1 MPRHT
6 KKTHTSDTHP
16 GSRAKKRRPSDEQQ
30 AEQHDEAN
38 KRRFVDRSTE
48 GDGIAAQD
56 LPGAEHG
63 QNVVDPADE
72 QQRLTPDLH
81 GGAQADPDNYGDA
94 GVRGQS
100 RMSDADHHG
109 GRKRN

>member
-16 GSRAKKRRPSDEQQ
+16 GSRAKKNRLSPKQQ
-30 AEQHDEAN
+30 AEQRDEAN
-38 KRRFVDRSTE
+38 KRRFVDRTTE

-56 LPGAEHG
+56 LPGAQHG

-81 GGAQADPDNYGDA
+81 GGAQATDDNYGEA

-100 RMSDADHHG
+100 IMSDAD
-109 GRKRN
+109 

>member
-16 GSRAKKRRPSDEQQ
+16 GSRSKKTRGSPQQQ
-30 AEQHDEAN
+30 AGQREQAN
-38 KRRFVDRSTE
+38 QRRFVDRSTE

-63 QNVVDPADE
+63 QNVVDPADQ

-81 GGAQADPDNYGDA
+81 GGAQTAPDNYGEA

-100 RMSDADHHG
+100 IISNADIQG
-109 GRKRN
+109 GRKHN